1 MKRDTTFFLA
11 APCKNDMAAL
21 LEYAMDDR
29 LMRALKALR
38 ACFDTC
44 ISADTPKL
52 LEARLRAVGDLAAIA
67 AKVKVQLPKRPTL
80 NDMLQAV
87 SAIAGDPQVPVMIA
101 RYLDVVASYVS
112 IPDVD
117 GCVSKACPSVPRE
130 DLVSALHASG
140 AMMGVMLDPRVGK
153 AFRSALE
160 AAQKR
165 VTAAAG
171 ALEKP
176 VTKKATPKKKK

>member
-1 MKRDTTFFLA
+1 MA
-11 APCKNDMAAL
+11 ALQEYAL

-44 ISADTPKL
+44 ISANTPKL
-52 LEARLRAVGDLAAIA
+52 REAQLRAAGDLAAIT
-67 AKVKVQLPKRPTL
+67 AKVQVQLPKRPTL
-80 NDMLQAV
+80 NDLIQAV
-87 SAIAGDPQVPVMIA
+87 SAIAGDPQVPVMVA
-101 RYLDVVASYVS
+101 RYLDAVASYVS

-130 DLVSALHASG
+130 DLVSALHACG
-140 AMMGVMLDPRVGK
+140 TVMGVILDPRVGK
-153 AFRSALE
+153 AFRSAVE

-171 ALEKP
+171 ALGKTA
-176 VTKKATPKKKK
+176 TKKATPKKKK